1 MNNVYYFLVV
11 LLNELLYK
19 LYVEDFYVILI
30 IVICDGVLIYF

>member
-1 MNNVYYFLVV
+1 MNNGYYFLV

-30 IVICDGVLIYF
+30 IVICDVELIYF

>member
-1 MNNVYYFLVV
+1 MNNGYYLLV

-30 IVICDGVLIYF
+30 IVICDVELIYF